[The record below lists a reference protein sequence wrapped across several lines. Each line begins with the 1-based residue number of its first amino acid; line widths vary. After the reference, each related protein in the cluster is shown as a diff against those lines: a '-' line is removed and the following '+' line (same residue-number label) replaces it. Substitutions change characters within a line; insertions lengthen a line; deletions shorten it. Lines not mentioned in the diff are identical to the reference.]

1 MISENLAL
9 SRYAEYFYEFL
20 QMNSEDHSAVHGM
33 YSHLENV
40 IPWLSEQEDTLHSQ
54 QFLSIMERLASYQE
68 ERSIREPYIQYFQPC
83 LDAAERI
90 KQNPA
95 HVYFNAYRANWA
107 LGNWHKA
114 QNLLQ
119 KAVVFSESHSL
130 EEQAQYLRFLGNL
143 QLNQGDYRQSLK
155 TFGRAKA
162 LFHELGDQTGENGVK
177 LEEAAYYLNITE
189 YDTAYRLY
197 SEIYEYEIRTT
208 SQPSDQTLLMMG
220 VITRRLKN
228 YSDSRKYL
236 FQLLERAKTNQNRS
250 AFGTASH
257 HLAWTYFHEGVLQPA
272 RDYGILALHVYEDI
286 HDPRGISDAYD
297 QLATL
302 ETTLGNFIQGL
313 EWFEIAASM
322 RRQIG
327 NQHGYASSL
336 RNLARLYFRQ
346 KNYPKMI
353 LNLLKSLYQFARI
366 GMLSAKRLSKF
377 IADYTTPKKSISG
390 E

>member
-1 MISENLAL
+1 MISEALVL
-9 SRYAEYFYEFL
+9 SRYAEFFNEFL
-20 QMNSEDHSAVHGM
+20 QLNSEDHSAVDEV

-40 IPWLSEQEDTLHSQ
+40 IPWLAAQKDPFNSNM
-54 QFLSIMERLASYQE
+54 FLAIMDRLVSYCE
-68 ERSIREPYIQYFQPC
+68 ERSIREPYIQYFQSS
-83 LDAAERI
+83 LDAAERTS
-90 KQNPA
+90 QNPA
-95 HVYFNAYRANWA
+95 HVYFNTYRANWA
-107 LGNWHKA
+107 LGNWNKA
-114 QNLLQ
+114 QILLQ
-119 KAVVFSESHSL
+119 KAVACNESNGH

-143 QLNQGDYRQSLK
+143 QLNQGNYRQSLK
-155 TFGRAKA
+155 TFARAKA
-162 LFHELGDQTGENGVK
+162 LFHDLGDQTGENGVK

-189 YDTAYRLY
+189 YDTAYILY
-197 SEIYEYEIRTT
+197 SEIYEYEMSIT
-208 SQPSDQTLLMMG
+208 SQASDQTLLMMG
-220 VITRRLKN
+220 VITRRLKY

-286 HDPRGISDAYD
+286 QDPRGISDAYD

-302 ETTLGNFIQGL
+302 EVTIGNFDQAL

-322 RRQIG
+322 RRRLG
-327 NQHGYASSL
+327 NHHGYASSL
-336 RNLARLYFRQ
+336 RNLAKLYFRQ

-353 LNLLKSLYQFARI
+353 LNLIKSLYQFAKI
-366 GMLSAKRLSKF
+366 GMLSAKRISKF